1 MAAEAR
7 KHYDLTS
14 RERDYAAWRGPPRRS
29 LVICT
34 LPRSGSTLL
43 GEAMYFAGG
52 LGCPLEYLHAGF
64 RPRFEEI
71 WDVTGLEGLVEALW
85 RNRTDPSGV
94 LSVKL
99 MWRDVVDVACEL
111 APGRFGHLGQADP
124 QTLSP
129 ESYRDLLALI
139 GQLLPNPA
147 FIHLYRRD
155 RVRQAVSGV
164 VAEQTGQWR
173 SIPGAEM
180 QRRADP
186 VYDAEAISRQIAYAD
201 WSNAHW
207 RNLLAHAGSS
217 RALAYEDLVRDF
229 SGTLVPLLRELGSSG
244 EPPPP
249 RMQRQADGHSEQ
261 FVLRYL
267 MEQAKPA

>member
-1 MAAEAR
+1 MTVEAR

-14 RERDYAAWRGPPRRS
+14 RERDYAAWSGPPRRTI
-29 LVICT
+29 VICT

-71 WDVTGLEGLVEALW
+71 WGTPSLPDLVSALW
-85 RNRTDPSGV
+85 RNRTDPSGT
-94 LSVKL
+94 LSIKL
-99 MWRDVVDVACEL
+99 MWRDVVEL
-111 APGRFGHLGQADP
+111 ANEVDPKRFACLLQNDP
-124 QTLSP
+124 REVP
-129 ESYRDLLALI
+129 FDVYRDLLGLI
-139 GQLLPNPA
+139 ETLLPNPT

-155 RVRQAVSGV
+155 RVRQAVSGMI
-164 VAEQTGQWR
+164 AEQTGQWR

-180 QRRADP
+180 QRQHDP
-186 VYDAEAISRQIAYAD
+186 HYDAAAISRLVAHAD

-207 RNLLAHAGSS
+207 RNLLSHAGSV
-217 RALAYEDLVRDF
+217 LEMTYEELTGDF
-229 SGTLVPLLRELGSSG
+229 AGTVTRLLRQLGSTGDAS
-244 EPPPP
+244 PP
-249 RMQRQADGHSEQ
+249 RMQRQADRHSEQ

-267 MEQAKPA
+267 MENARPA

>member
-1 MAAEAR
+1 MAAELR

-64 RPRFEEI
+64 RPRFEENWGAASLDELI
-71 WDVTGLEGLVEALW
+71 TALW

-94 LSVKL
+94 LSIKL
-99 MWRDVVDVACEL
+99 MWRDVVDIAREVA
-111 APGRFGHLGQADP
+111 PDRFGNLGEAGPKD
-124 QTLSP
+124 LSP
-129 ESYRDLLALI
+129 AIYLDLLSLI
-139 GQLLPNPA
+139 GQLLPNPSY
-147 FIHLYRRD
+147 IHLYRRD
-155 RVRQAVSGV
+155 RVRQAVSGMI
-164 VAEQTGQWR
+164 AEQTGQWR

-180 QRRADP
+180 QRQGEP
-186 VYDAEAISRQIAYAD
+186 VYDAAAIARQIAYAD

-207 RNLLAHAGSS
+207 RNLLAQAGS
-217 RALAYEDLVRDF
+217 AITLAYEDLARDF
-229 SGTLVPLLRELGSSG
+229 AGTVAPLVRELGASG
-244 EPPPP
+244 DPPLP
-249 RMQRQADGHSEQ
+249 RMQRQANQHSEA

-267 MEQAKPA
+267 TDQGKPA